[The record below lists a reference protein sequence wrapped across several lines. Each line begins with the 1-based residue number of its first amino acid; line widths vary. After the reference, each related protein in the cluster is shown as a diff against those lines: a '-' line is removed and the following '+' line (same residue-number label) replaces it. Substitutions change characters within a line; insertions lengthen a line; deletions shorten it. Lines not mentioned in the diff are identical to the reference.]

1 MAQDLDLD
9 IVVED
14 SGGALR
20 RWLALGAVI
29 VVAVLAGVLA
39 YLFYFREAEDTELEA
54 AIEEVEVT
62 VGALTSTLFTTG
74 AAAASR
80 RSELTFAAAGKVQSV
95 EVELGDSL
103 TAGQVLARLDDRDAS
118 RQVEVQQANLEQARI
133 KLEQLKEPPTESAL
147 ASARQSV
154 SSAKQGVASANQGV
168 ASAKQ
173 GVASAEVQVLSAR
186 LDLDQLQEPP
196 TAAQI
201 AAADSSVKQAEAT
214 LEALRASPTAAQI
227 ASADAS
233 VKQAEASLQ
242 SLTEPATASQIAS
255 ADASVE
261 QARAALE
268 MLQAPPSE
276 ADIASADADVF
287 QSKNAQ
293 VAAERQVATAL
304 ASLGSALNSYCNNWT
319 ALEEVCHADAIPLS
333 DGDLA
338 KLNELLRRR
347 VADSP
352 TITAGIS
359 QLIQADAS
367 YKGALDSL
375 ENAKVSLGTAMKRRA
390 DIDVPPSDQEVLKAE
405 SALDAAVAQ
414 REALDDPLSP
424 YEVEQARAALESAQA
439 NRAAL
444 DDPAPQYE
452 IDRAVAALESGIE
465 ARAALDE
472 TVSQAEIDRAAAAV
486 LSAEASVLAAKASL
500 ATADASVVTA
510 GASLAS
516 AQANLAD
523 LMEGASDSEIGIQ
536 EQDVR
541 LAEISLLQAQDQL
554 QDLMLTAPYDGVIAS
569 VGVVPGDVASASTGA
584 FVFLDPASIGVDITV
599 SESDLVGLAPG
610 QLAIAQ
616 FDSIQD
622 QSYLLQISGIDTD
635 PTVTQGVVTY
645 TVRAEM
651 VDPRQLAD
659 REDEVRQLASLVRG
673 AGALAE
679 GGFAPGASAPQ
690 AAGGRGAGGFGGG
703 GGAGLQEC
711 VQRVLG
717 RIPQG
722 RGDVSAE
729 ERTRIQQ
736 ECLGGGSGAGRGP
749 QEGGGGPQ
757 AARVEAPTRMPT
769 PGMSGSVTILTDI
782 KSDVLLAPSAAIRQQ
797 GSDAFVYV
805 RGFDG
810 SPERREITIGG
821 TDSER
826 TEVLS
831 GLAEGDMVLMGP
843 GVLAFQSGG
852 SELTPLRQVR

>member
-103 TAGQVLARLDDRDAS
+103 TAGQVLARLDDRDAA

-168 ASAKQ
+168 ASANQ

-319 ALEEVCHADAIPLS
+319 ALKEVCHPDAIPLS

-367 YKGALDSL
+367 YKDALDSL

-405 SALDAAVAQ
+405 SALEAAVAQ

-690 AAGGRGAGGFGGG
+690 AAGGRGAGGFGAG

-749 QEGGGGPQ
+749 QEGAGGPQ

>member
-103 TAGQVLARLDDRDAS
+103 TTGQVLARLDDRDAS

-133 KLEQLKEPPTESAL
+133 KLEQLREPPTESTL

-154 SSAKQGVASANQGV
+154 SSAKQSVASANQGV

-293 VAAERQVATAL
+293 VAAERQVATTL

-319 ALEEVCHADAIPLS
+319 ALEEVCHPDAIPLS

-405 SALDAAVAQ
+405 SALEAAVAQ

-510 GASLAS
+510 EASLAS
-516 AQANLAD
+516 AHANLAD
-523 LMEGASDSEIGIQ
+523 LMEGPSDSEIRIH

-541 LAEISLLQAQDQL
+541 LAELSLLQAQDQL
-554 QDLMLTAPYDGVIAS
+554 QDLTLAAPYDGVIAS
-569 VGVVPGDVASASTGA
+569 VGVVPGDVVLASTGA

-659 REDEVRQLASLVRG
+659 RGDEVRQLASLVRG

-736 ECLGGGSGAGRGP
+736 ECLGGGSGAARGP
-749 QEGGGGPQ
+749 QQGGGGPQ

>member
-14 SGGALR
+14 SAGALR

-29 VVAVLAGVLA
+29 VAAAVLAGVLA

-80 RSELTFAAAGKVQSV
+80 RSELTFAAAGKVRSV

-103 TAGQVLARLDDRDAS
+103 TAGQVLARLDDRDAA
-118 RQVEVQQANLEQARI
+118 RQVEVQQANLEQAWLR
-133 KLEQLKEPPTESAL
+133 LEQLGEPPTESAL
-147 ASARQSV
+147 ASARQAV
-154 SSAKQGVASANQGV
+154 SSAKQAV

-173 GVASAEVQVLSAR
+173 AVASGELQLVSAW

-201 AAADSSVKQAEAT
+201 AAADASIAQAQAA
-214 LEALRASPTAAQI
+214 LERLREPPTASQMA
-227 ASADAS
+227 AADAS
-233 VKQAEASLQ
+233 VAQAQAALERLTAPASEA
-242 SLTEPATASQIAS
+242 ETASAH
-255 ADASVE
+255 ASVE

-268 MLQAPPSE
+268 LLRTPPSE
-276 ADIASADADVF
+276 GDVASAEADVA
-287 QSKNAQ
+287 QSRSTRVSAS
-293 VAAERQVATAL
+293 RQIDIAL
-304 ASLGSALNSYCNNWT
+304 ASLRGSLNSYCDSWT
-319 ALEEVCHADAIPLS
+319 ALDELCRPDAIPLS
-333 DGDLA
+333 DADVA
-338 KLNELLRRR
+338 KLNEVLRAR
-347 VADSP
+347 VADRP
-352 TITAGIS
+352 TFTSGIYA
-359 QLIQADAS
+359 LLQADTS
-367 YKGALDSL
+367 YKNALDSL
-375 ENAKVSLGTAMKRRA
+375 ESAGASLESAIKKRE
-390 DIDVPPSDQEVLKAE
+390 DLGQPPSAQEVLKAE
-405 SALDAAVAQ
+405 SALEAARVQ
-414 REALDDPLSP
+414 
-424 YEVEQARAALESAQA
+424 
-439 NRAAL
+439 RAAL
-444 DDPAPQYE
+444 DDPPSPYEVAEAFAALQSALENRVALDDPAPRYEIDQALAALESAIEARVSLDEPVSQGE
-452 IDRAVAALESGIE
+452 IDRAL
-465 ARAALDE
+465 
-472 TVSQAEIDRAAAAV
+472 AAV
-486 LSAEASVLAAKASL
+486 DSAGASV
-500 ATADASVVTA
+500 ATADASVATA

-523 LMEGASDSEIGIQ
+523 LMEGASDAEIGIQ

-622 QSYLLQISGIDTD
+622 QSYLLRISGIDTD

-673 AGALAE
+673 AGALVE

-690 AAGGRGAGGFGGG
+690 AAGGRGAGGLGGG

-729 ERTRIQQ
+729 ERARIQQ
-736 ECLGGGSGAGRGP
+736 ECLGGSAGAARGP
-749 QEGGGGPQ
+749 QQGGGGPQ
-757 AARVEAPTRMPT
+757 AARVDAPTRMPT

>member
-14 SGGALR
+14 SAGALR

-29 VVAVLAGVLA
+29 VVAVLAGIFA

-319 ALEEVCHADAIPLS
+319 ALKEVCHPDAIPLS
-333 DGDLA
+333 NGDLA

-405 SALDAAVAQ
+405 SALEAAVAQ

-523 LMEGASDSEIGIQ
+523 LMEGASDAEIGIQ

-622 QSYLLQISGIDTD
+622 QSYLLRISGIDTD

-673 AGALAE
+673 AGPLAE

-749 QEGGGGPQ
+749 QEGAGGPQ
-757 AARVEAPTRMPT
+757 AARVGAPTRMPT

>member
-14 SGGALR
+14 SAGALR

-29 VVAVLAGVLA
+29 VVAVLAGIFA

-293 VAAERQVATAL
+293 VAAGRQVATAL

-319 ALEEVCHADAIPLS
+319 ALKEVCHPDAIPLS
-333 DGDLA
+333 NGDLA

-405 SALDAAVAQ
+405 SALEAAVAQ

-541 LAEISLLQAQDQL
+541 LAEISFLQAQDQL

-749 QEGGGGPQ
+749 QEGAGGPQ
-757 AARVEAPTRMPT
+757 AARVGAPTRMPT